1 MLQRWLRALAPAV
14 PLVLLS
20 SSVAGAIT
28 GICPDGSMFIVQDE
42 SQVPC
47 PAAKEVEPH
56 ELPPIRP
63 QYLPKPY
70 TWQVYNELQDPNNP
84 YNLIDSVRDI
94 RALQQG
100 GAAHGTPT
108 EDLSAHGGSGWN
120 QGPATGPPPQGT
132 QLAAR
137 TPVGPLDL
145 GLADQELRDLYQ
157 IVELSQETTPAAF
170 ERRTADGRGVIRLS
184 LARSHAFEGRLT
196 EAWASRG
203 GLGGSEVLLF
213 TAVSKQPETFHP
225 NLTFVQNHL
234 TFQPDPDD
242 PRQLGIL
249 QGHLGSLLA
258 DEVVLGYVIVPE
270 TIRLE
275 EGVDVYWD
283 DRRLA
288 AQFP

>member
-14 PLVLLS
+14 PLVVLLP
-20 SSVAGAIT
+20 SVAGAIT

-184 LARSHAFEGRLT
+184 LARSHAFEARLT